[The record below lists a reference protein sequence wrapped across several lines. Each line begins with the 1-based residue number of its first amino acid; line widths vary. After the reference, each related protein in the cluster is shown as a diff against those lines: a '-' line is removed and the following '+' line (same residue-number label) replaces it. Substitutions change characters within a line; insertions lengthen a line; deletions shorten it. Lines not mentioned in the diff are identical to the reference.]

1 MTTVPDRLLPSSGRV
16 SRRQG
21 CVALA
26 ALVLMP
32 ARANVPHPGTQL
44 RGRGTLRFLGLAIYE
59 ARLWTLPTFEAASY
73 ASQPFT
79 LELVYARGLDGAA
92 IVERSLLEMRRQ
104 EGFDPAREPAWRA
117 LMQQAFPDT
126 AAGDRLAGANDGDG
140 GVRFLH
146 NGRVTAQARDADFAR
161 LFFGIWLSPR
171 TSEPGLRRA
180 LLAMS

>member
-1 MTTVPDRLLPSSGRV
+1 VD
-16 SRRQG
+16 
-21 CVALA
+21 LA
-26 ALVLMP
+26 
-32 ARANVPHPGTQL
+32 H
-44 RGRGTLRFLGLAIYE
+44 
-59 ARLWTLPTFEAASY
+59 FEAASY

-79 LELVYARGLDGAA
+79 LELVYARALDGAA